1 MDSIMSKFTDQIREL
16 APKDRLISSG
26 GISSFVQ
33 TVMVPELAVLL
44 VQEDMGLD
52 SDMARKVLVDSI
64 DIGDLLNEDD
74 DDDVR

>member
-1 MDSIMSKFTDQIREL
+1 MLKFTDRIRKL

-52 SDMARKVLVDSI
+52 GDMARKVLVDSI

-74 DDDVR
+74 EDELR